1 MANKHP
7 NIENLK
13 PQNTRTPEER
23 KRIASMGG
31 KASQKKDKKLKTWK
45 EIANIMLST
54 NASEKNQ
61 ELLKKYNMIGEDA
74 DINSM
79 IIYNLIK
86 KSLDGDINAIRE
98 LKDIT
103 GNSSAQKLDVN
114 LPMQIN
120 VEDDY
125 GD

>member
-1 MANKHP
+1 
-7 NIENLK
+7 
-13 PQNTRTPEER
+13 
-23 KRIASMGG
+23 MGG

-54 NASEKNQ
+54 NASEKKQ

>member
-1 MANKHP
+1 MKG
-7 NIENLK
+7 EN
-13 PQNTRTPEER
+13 QMSDISREE
-23 KRIASMGG
+23 AF
-31 KASQKKDKKLKTWK
+31 
-45 EIANIMLST
+45 
-54 NASEKNQ
+54 
-61 ELLKKYNMIGEDA
+61 ELLKKYNMIGDDA